1 MFLLAWCQ
9 LPAPV
14 VHLYM
19 CPGPRPSNLMQVIAF
34 RRGAGLVRPCLVTS
48 LQGKH
53 KPVTQ
58 RAIFWLLLI
67 IKLIENG
74 VRSLGVTE
82 GGLLDWQWPCVRNGY
97 LSVCN
102 CVGVHVCASGSVCRI
117 ILENLSL

>member
-1 MFLLAWCQ
+1 MFLSAWCH

-14 VHLYM
+14 VQLRI
-19 CPGPRPSNLMQVIAF
+19 CPGPRPANLMQVIAF
-34 RRGAGLVRPCLVTS
+34 RRGAGFVRPCLVTS
-48 LQGKH
+48 LQGEH
-53 KPVTQ
+53 KAVTQ

-74 VRSLGVTE
+74 VWSLGMTE
-82 GGLLDWQWPCVRNGY
+82 GGLLDWQRPCVRNGY

-102 CVGVHVCASGSVCRI
+102 CVGVRVCASGSVCGI